1 MRVPACLSCLGPVRT
16 GRRGTIPGRLISSLA
31 DRSIT
36 KSLIRGAFASAV
48 LVCHAAF
55 ASSPVTATTD
65 APRPDKTHQ
74 AAPSSA
80 IRGQDVS
87 FTKAS
92 VDPGSSEEADLTLSP
107 AALRV
112 SRIADRNGDR
122 HFIMVDKA
130 RGKIM
135 VFENG
140 RPTFSRPAL
149 TGESLADQLP
159 PDARSKPL
167 AQQIGVKYKV
177 TPAGRF
183 TLTRAHDEV
192 LGDTFDINELEG
204 KDWRIAIHRVW
215 LGNRSQHR
223 DARLL
228 SANDQDKHVTEGC
241 IDVDPGTIVQLFRLL
256 PNSGKTAIYI
266 LPIDES
272 LIATLF

>member
-1 MRVPACLSCLGPVRT
+1 MRVS
-16 GRRGTIPGRLISSLA
+16 
-31 DRSIT
+31 
-36 KSLIRGAFASAV
+36 
-48 LVCHAAF
+48 
-55 ASSPVTATTD
+55 
-65 APRPDKTHQ
+65 Q
-74 AAPSSA
+74 
-80 IRGQDVS
+80 
-87 FTKAS
+87 
-92 VDPGSSEEADLTLSP
+92 
-107 AALRV
+107 
-112 SRIADRNGDR
+112 IAERNGDR
-122 HFIMVDKA
+122 RFVLVDKA
-130 RGKIM
+130 HGKIM
-135 VFENG
+135 IFENG
-140 RPTFSRPAL
+140 RPTFSRSAL

-204 KDWRIAIHRVW
+204 MDWRIAIHRVW
-215 LGNRSQHR
+215 LGNRSEHR
-223 DARLL
+223 DARLR
-228 SANDQDKHVTEGC
+228 SSNDQDKHVTEGC